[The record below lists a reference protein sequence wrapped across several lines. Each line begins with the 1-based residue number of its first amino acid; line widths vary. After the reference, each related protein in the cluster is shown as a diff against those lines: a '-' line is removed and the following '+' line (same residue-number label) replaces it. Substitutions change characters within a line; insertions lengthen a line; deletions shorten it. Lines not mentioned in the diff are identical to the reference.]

1 MSMGDEVKLNLA
13 LQAQTT
19 PLFFMATWRVYDR
32 S

>member
-1 MSMGDEVKLNLA
+1 MGDEVSLNAA

-19 PLFFMATWRVYDR
+19 PLHFFFMRHIAGVW